1 MVIVSSLAGPSGMHH
16 RDAVRRGPR
25 TSPDAVTSEQC
36 KQLMHR
42 RDSSAFNPPSVPEL
56 LFSDDRSTRCNPP
69 LEPTCCNRFWPCA
82 ALPSSGFALSLSPF
96 SSSSSSLSLSLPLFQ
111 QPAKI
116 CPDSEAGG
124 EERTQLRDW
133 TNADQQLT
141 RRDRISRNPTG
152 NPLPYFVAPSPFQRD
167 VEYPSWRV
175 ITPRVRPR
183 IRRDCRNSYNRGVL
197 HVSSR
202 SGSRFSTRC
211 ARNLRGCGEQ

>member
-1 MVIVSSLAGPSGMHH
+1 MHH

-96 SSSSSSLSLSLPLFQ
+96 SSSSSSLSLSLFLSF
-111 QPAKI
+111 
-116 CPDSEAGG
+116 
-124 EERTQLRDW
+124 
-133 TNADQQLT
+133 N
-141 RRDRISRNPTG
+141 N
-152 NPLPYFVAPSPFQRD
+152 
-167 VEYPSWRV
+167 
-175 ITPRVRPR
+175 RPR
-183 IRRDCRNSYNRGVL
+183 FARIAKQEGRSAHNCGTGRTRTSNSPDEIE
-197 HVSSR
+197 SR
-202 SGSRFSTRC
+202 EI
-211 ARNLRGCGEQ
+211 LRGIHCHISLLPPLSNGTSSIPLGA

>member
-1 MVIVSSLAGPSGMHH
+1 MQPTARTNMLQPFLALCGSSLFGFRP
-16 RDAVRRGPR
+16 
-25 TSPDAVTSEQC
+25 
-36 KQLMHR
+36 
-42 RDSSAFNPPSVPEL
+42 
-56 LFSDDRSTRCNPP
+56 FS
-69 LEPTCCNRFWPCA
+69 
-82 ALPSSGFALSLSPF
+82 LSLLLLLLL
-96 SSSSSSLSLSLPLFQ
+96 SLSLSLPLFQ